1 MFMEGESKC
10 YNSGKIHAWVP
21 LQAQANG
28 DIGSL
33 KRKAQSCTLLRNE
46 YKKGVKRRTFNNK
59 GNPVSGGKN
68 TGLELRRYVT
78 QPGLTS
84 KGPWP

>member
-1 MFMEGESKC
+1 MHPE
-10 YNSGKIHAWVP
+10 AWAL

-33 KRKAQSCTLLRNE
+33 KRKAQSSTLMRNG
-46 YKKGVKRRTFNNK
+46 YKKEVKRRTFNNK
-59 GNPVSGGKN
+59 GNPVSSGKN

-78 QPGLTS
+78 QRGPTS